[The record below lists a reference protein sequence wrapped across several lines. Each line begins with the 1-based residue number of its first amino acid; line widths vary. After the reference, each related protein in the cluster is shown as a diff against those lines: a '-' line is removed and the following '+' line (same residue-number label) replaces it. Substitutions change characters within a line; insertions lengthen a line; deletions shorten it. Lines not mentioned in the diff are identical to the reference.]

1 MSTDPAY
8 LEQQY
13 ADRDARERAERAASA
28 AAHHPEPNPA
38 DVHEKALE
46 LQDDQPWLS
55 YDTAHTCAA
64 SELRRRTK

>member
-1 MSTDPAY
+1 VTDAAY

-28 AAHHPEPNPA
+28 AAPHPAPDPG

-46 LQDDQPWLS
+46 LQDAEPWLT
-55 YDTAHTCAA
+55 YDAAHTRAA
-64 SELRRRTK
+64 SELRAGRR